1 MAASLPVVLL
11 SIVLRLIRAHLIAHR
26 YQLLMS
32 SALKH

>member
-11 SIVLRLIRAHLIAHR
+11 SIVLRCTRAKLIAHR
-26 YQLLMS
+26 YQALTS